1 MPLPRFPNVPARPPA
16 PPVPLALPGGIYT
29 VAGNGTAGFAG
40 DGGPATSAEFHNPD
54 SVAVGGAGNIA
65 VADTVSGSVPADMGN
80 NRVRVVA
87 AATGEFYGVP
97 MTAGDVYTVAGNGT
111 QGYSGTAARPQRPS
125 LTSRSGWAWTPRA
138 TWWSPTCS
146 TAGSGRSPASRRHRG
161 SRARGLPQRLRAR
174 PSAAVRG
181 R

>member
-111 QGYSGTAARPQRPS
+111 QGYPGDGGPATEAELDQPFGVGVDAAGNLVVTDLFDGRVREI
-125 LTSRSGWAWTPRA
+125 SR
-138 TWWSPTCS
+138 
-146 TAGSGRSPASRRHRG
+146 
-161 SRARGLPQRLRAR
+161 
-174 PSAAVRG
+174 
-181 R
+181 